1 MKRKR
6 NKTWYEARIFS
17 KERLASND
25 GTFGPWEDN
34 GAVDTLRRDNM
45 RSLFEEVRDDM
56 EHCYGFPRDTTVYD
70 LTDEG
75 IVAVALVDSICN
87 VPSEKELEIWESGEG
102 YLYQSE
108 ITIRFTKIK
117 EQDVDVDTLYEL
129 LTKEN
134 CMWDLET
141 LKKMNA
147 EPVVVE
153 QEDKAEEDTEEE
165 QS

>member
-1 MKRKR
+1 MKRNK
-6 NKTWYEARIFS
+6 NKTWYEAKIFS
-17 KERLASND
+17 KDRIAFND
-25 GTFGPWEDN
+25 GTFGPWEDA
-34 GAVDTLRRDNM
+34 GLVDTLRLD
-45 RSLFEEVRDDM
+45 SVKDLFEAVRNDM
-56 EHCYGFPRDTTVYD
+56 EVYYGFPRYTTTYD
-70 LTDEG
+70 PTDEG
-75 IVAVALVDSICN
+75 IVAVTLVDSICN
-87 VPSEKELEIWESGEG
+87 VPSEKELAIWKSGEDF
-102 YLYQSE
+102 LYQSE

-153 QEDKAEEDTEEE
+153 QETEDKKETEETK
-165 QS
+165 

>member
-6 NKTWYEARIFS
+6 NKTWYEAKIYSKDRIAF
-17 KERLASND
+17 ND
-25 GTFGPWEDN
+25 GTFGPWVDAEL
-34 GAVDTLRRDNM
+34 ADTLRWDNM
-45 RSLFEEVRDDM
+45 RDLFEEVRDDM
-56 EHCYGFPRDTTVYD
+56 EAYYGFPRDTTTYD

-75 IVAVALVDSICN
+75 IVAVTLVDNICN
-87 VPSEKELEIWESGEG
+87 VPSEKKLEIWESGED

-153 QEDKAEEDTEEE
+153 QEDKAEEETEEE